1 MERVN
6 PIERLKDIEKDT
18 EVTSRILGALGL
30 VNAFDYI
37 EDTPPVTEHPE
48 DDKWIVRSGN

>member
-1 MERVN
+1 MERVD

-37 EDTPPVTEHPE
+37 DETISPTEHPE
-48 DDKWIVRSGN
+48 DDQWIIRGED